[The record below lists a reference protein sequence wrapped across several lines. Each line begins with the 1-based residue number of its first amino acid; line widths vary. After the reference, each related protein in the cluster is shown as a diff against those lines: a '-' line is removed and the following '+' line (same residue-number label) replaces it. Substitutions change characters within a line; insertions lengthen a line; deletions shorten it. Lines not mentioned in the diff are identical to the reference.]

1 MSRSSRNARFV
12 ASSAAFAFLL
22 CACSGGSHS
31 NTGGVLPAAIT
42 HARHALSSIR
52 SAAQRI
58 EEAKGAQSTARTAMQ
73 AVGSSDPATA
83 EPPVS
88 RPNET
93 PCVVQLFSG
102 FTFTN
107 FSPHTFAYTPPAC
120 AGPWAKVVLDADFNV
135 SAGRQYDRTASIWI
149 AGTNVYFGTT
159 AEPSRTFGPSW
170 HVERDVTDLT
180 PIFENASTGEI
191 VLGNLVNSTYTG
203 IISGSAKLEFYP
215 ATQTYPVADAPD
227 AVYPLSNGPLGDN
240 VNLGSPSNE
249 LASTFTLPTNVERA
263 YLNVYLQA
271 QYIDEF
277 WYTCFPND
285 LAGALNNCGGTA
297 FREGEVS
304 IDGRPAGVAPVYP
317 WIYTGGIDPYLWRPI
332 PDIETLDFVP
342 YRVDLTPFAAILS
355 NGQPHSVAVSVFNDD
370 NYFATNAA
378 LLLYLD
384 HGSSQVTGELVSDQ
398 TQAAPQVSL
407 NEGVTFDASGNASG
421 PIDTSATHGVSL
433 DGYVNTSHG
442 SVETIVQQDVA
453 FKNNQQVVSN
463 ATEFQQNIVQD
474 TQVTSTVTTISG
486 PGIRTDVRVQKDWP
500 LTLDYLFAVNPDGS
514 AAQTVSVT
522 QGKVEQSATHSTAG
536 GTPARTSLS
545 YIDKSADTLN
555 FYTDGTY
562 APSNRAAT
570 QQYTFST
577 NTGSCYSKTIAA
589 KDGVLTSSTT
599 GGC

>member
-1 MSRSSRNARFV
+1 
-12 ASSAAFAFLL
+12 
-22 CACSGGSHS
+22 
-31 NTGGVLPAAIT
+31 
-42 HARHALSSIR
+42 
-52 SAAQRI
+52 
-58 EEAKGAQSTARTAMQ
+58 MQ